1 MYRDVSEVFV
11 EYDMRYIVTVGERTI
26 SVEAPDPDG
35 APERASVDGVEIALD
50 WRALGAALGGG
61 DVEARTGHYSLLA
74 GQASY
79 DVYVRDLGEAPDEE
93 GARAFEV
100 TVGARTFSIRLRD
113 ERTQALERL
122 TGGTRHTGDAVIR
135 APMPGLVSNVLAAEG
150 QAVERGQAV
159 VVLEAMKMENDLP
172 TPRAGMVKSVRV
184 TKGQTVNQGDTLVII
199 GDAPGEAGPESDETE
214 EEIAD

>member
-1 MYRDVSEVFV
+1 
-11 EYDMRYIVTVGERTI
+11 MRYVVTVGERAIT
-26 SVEAPDPDG
+26 VETPDPDG
-35 APERASVDGVEIALD
+35 APERASVDGVETALD
-50 WRALGAALGGG
+50 WRAVGGAPMREVGG
-61 DVEARTGHYSLLA
+61 ARTGHYSLLA

-100 TVGARTFSIRLRD
+100 TVGARTHTMRLRD
-113 ERTQALERL
+113 ERARALERL

-150 QAVERGQAV
+150 QAVERGQV
-159 VVLEAMKMENDLP
+159 VVALEAMKMENDLA
-172 TPRAGMVKSVRV
+172 TPRAGVVKSVRV
-184 TKGQTVNQGDTLVII
+184 AKGQTVNQGDTLVVV
-199 GDAPGEAGPESDETE
+199 GDTPGGVEAAPESDETD